1 MILKGKKKKVVKEVV
16 RYYVESTGKAYEDFI
31 STIQQGKDVE
41 IKDYSVWL
49 ALKSF
54 ELLEDNG
61 ITVEDC
67 IENKDIIHSAIKED
81 KSRMEGEFYT
91 PEIWCKE
98 GRDVLKDILG
108 GLWGKAY
115 VWDASCGSGNLMR
128 TSNYPKDKLFL
139 STLLDEDVPI
149 VQSAYPDVEVF
160 ACDFLN
166 DIDWD
171 DNNTFFS
178 DKLPE
183 KLVAVLKNNEPLIFY
198 MNPPYK
204 VMEATKTDV
213 GTYMKDRGMGKCA
226 LDIFHQFMYRMVML
240 KRFYNHTNMHAGI
253 FGPVTMY
260 HSEMVE
266 PLYNDFRSEFDFI
279 GGMCFTA
286 GDFSNTS
293 DSVDWIVSYT
303 CWSSHERG
311 VLNPT
316 PMKLE
321 AKVIDRSIGVDE
333 IKRIGSRTI
342 QNVKENIHN
351 WVRAEDILN
360 YEYLPEVTSLT
371 GITGNIVKHP
381 TNALACIMSS
391 NYVIRATRRACVTSL
406 PNTDNVPVTEDNFWK
421 AVASYGAR
429 RSYATSAN
437 PFNNCQYLSSPDTT
451 KEGYDQWL
459 LDCLTI
465 FLFDYSALLGAYR
478 GLEIGGEL
486 FNVNNKLF
494 PLSVEEIIGLTT
506 DELVIEDASLY
517 PYDNSFILNILED
530 AKTKFSPNAKAL
542 YDFGIDMIKE
552 SLRGSYRKDEEYVS
566 WTSSWDSGFAQMRE
580 LKTLFTSVKEAQ
592 YTELLNNV
600 RSSILYG
607 VYKYGIME
615 DAIDKNTET
624 KE

>member
-1 MILKGKKKKVVKEVV
+1 MILKGKKKKVLKEIV
-16 RYYVESTGKAYEDFI
+16 RYYVESTGNAYEDFI
-31 STIQQGKDVE
+31 STLQAGKDVV
-41 IKDYSVWL
+41 IKDYATWL
-49 ALKSF
+49 ALKGF
-54 ELLEDNG
+54 EILEDNG
-61 ITVEDC
+61 ITVDDC
-67 IENKDIIHSAIKED
+67 IENKDVIHASVKAD
-81 KSRMEGEFYT
+81 KSRQEGEFYT

-98 GRDVLKDILG
+98 GRDYLKNILG
-108 GLWGKAY
+108 DLWGKAY
-115 VWDASCGSGNLMR
+115 VYDASCGSGNLMR
-128 TSNYPKDKLFL
+128 TSNYPQDKLFL

-149 VQSAYPDVEVF
+149 VQSAYPDATVF
-160 ACDFLN
+160 QCDFLN

-171 DNNTFFS
+171 ENNAFFS
-178 DKLPE
+178 DKLPK
-183 KLVAVLKNNEPLIFY
+183 KLVEVLKNNEPLIFY

-226 LDIFHQFMYRMVML
+226 LDIFHQFMYRLVML

-266 PLYNDFRSEFDFI
+266 PLYNDFRSEFDFT

-293 DSVDWIVSYT
+293 ESVDWIVSYT

-311 VLNPT
+311 VMNPT

-321 AKVIDRSIGVDE
+321 AKAIDRSSGEEV
-333 IKRIGSRTI
+333 IKTIGSRTI
-342 QNVKENIHN
+342 QNVEDNIHY
-351 WVRAEDILN
+351 WVKAKDIYN
-360 YEYLPEVTSLT
+360 YEYMPEVTSLT
-371 GITGNIVKHP
+371 GLTGKLAKYP

-429 RSYATSAN
+429 RCYATSQN

-451 KEGYDQWL
+451 KDGYEQWL
-459 LDCLTI
+459 IDCLTI

-478 GLEIGGEL
+478 DIEIDGEV
-486 FNVNNKLF
+486 FNINNKLF
-494 PLSVEEIIGLTT
+494 PLSIEEVMSLTT
-506 DELVIEDASLY
+506 DEVVLEDARKFE
-517 PYDNSFILNILED
+517 YDNSFILNILD
-530 AKTKFSPNAKAL
+530 NVKDRFSPKAKAL
-542 YDFGIDMIKE
+542 YDFGIGMIKE
-552 SLRGSYRKDEEYVS
+552 SLRGTYRKDENYVS
-566 WTSSWDSGFAQMRE
+566 WTQSWDSGFAQVRE
-580 LKTLFTSVKEAQ
+580 LKTLFTDDVESK
-592 YTELLNNV
+592 YTELLNAV
-600 RSSILYG
+600 RTDLLYG

-615 DAIDKNTET
+615 DALGEGLN
-624 KE
+624 

>member
-1 MILKGKKKKVVKEVV
+1 MILKGKKKKVLKEIV
-16 RYYVESTGKAYEDFI
+16 RYYVESTGNAYEDFI
-31 STIQQGKDVE
+31 STLQAGKDVV
-41 IKDYSVWL
+41 IKDYATWL
-49 ALKSF
+49 ALKGF
-54 ELLEDNG
+54 EILEDNG
-61 ITVEDC
+61 ITVDDC
-67 IENKDIIHSAIKED
+67 IENKDVIHASVKAD
-81 KSRMEGEFYT
+81 KSRQEGEFYT

-98 GRDVLKDILG
+98 GRDYLKNILG
-108 GLWGKAY
+108 DLWGKAY
-115 VWDASCGSGNLMR
+115 VYDASCGSGNLMR
-128 TSNYPKDKLFL
+128 TSNYPQDKLFL

-149 VQSAYPDVEVF
+149 VQSAYPDATVF
-160 ACDFLN
+160 QCDFLN

-171 DNNTFFS
+171 ENNAFFS
-178 DKLPE
+178 DKLPK
-183 KLVAVLKNNEPLIFY
+183 KLVEVLKNNEPLIFY

-226 LDIFHQFMYRMVML
+226 LDIFHQFMYRLVML

-266 PLYNDFRSEFDFI
+266 PLYNDFRSEFDFT

-293 DSVDWIVSYT
+293 ESVDWIVSYT

-311 VLNPT
+311 VMNPT

-321 AKVIDRSIGVDE
+321 AKAIDRSSGEEV
-333 IKRIGSRTI
+333 IKTIGSRTI
-342 QNVKENIHN
+342 QNVEDNIHY
-351 WVRAEDILN
+351 WVKAKDIYN
-360 YEYLPEVTSLT
+360 YEYMPEVTSLT
-371 GITGNIVKHP
+371 GLTGKLAKYP

-429 RSYATSAN
+429 RCYATSQN

-451 KEGYDQWL
+451 KDGYEQWL
-459 LDCLTI
+459 IDCLTI

-478 GLEIGGEL
+478 GIEIDGEV
-486 FNVNNKLF
+486 FNINNKLF
-494 PLSVEEIIGLTT
+494 PLSIEEVMSLTT
-506 DELVIEDASLY
+506 DEVVLEDARKFE
-517 PYDNSFILNILED
+517 YDNSFILNILD
-530 AKTKFSPNAKAL
+530 NVKDRFSPKAKAL
-542 YDFGIDMIKE
+542 YDFGIGMIKE
-552 SLRGSYRKDEEYVS
+552 SLRGTYRKDENYVS
-566 WTSSWDSGFAQMRE
+566 WTQSWDSGFAQVRE
-580 LKTLFTSVKEAQ
+580 LKTLFTDEVEAK
-592 YTELLNNV
+592 YTELLNAV
-600 RSSILYG
+600 RTDLLYG

-615 DAIDKNTET
+615 DALGEGVN
-624 KE
+624 

>member
-1 MILKGKKKKVVKEVV
+1 MILKGKKKKVLKEIV
-16 RYYVESTGKAYEDFI
+16 RYYVESTGNAYEDFI
-31 STIQQGKDVE
+31 STLQAGKDVV
-41 IKDYSVWL
+41 IKDYATWL
-49 ALKSF
+49 ALKGF
-54 ELLEDNG
+54 EILEDNG
-61 ITVEDC
+61 ITVDDC
-67 IENKDIIHSAIKED
+67 IENKDVIHASVKAD
-81 KSRMEGEFYT
+81 KSRQEGEFYT

-98 GRDVLKDILG
+98 GRDYLKNILG
-108 GLWGKAY
+108 DLWGKAY
-115 VWDASCGSGNLMR
+115 VYDASCGSGNLMR
-128 TSNYPKDKLFL
+128 TSNYPQDKLFL

-149 VQSAYPDVEVF
+149 VQSAYPDATVF
-160 ACDFLN
+160 QCDFLN

-171 DNNTFFS
+171 ENNAFFS
-178 DKLPE
+178 DKLPK
-183 KLVAVLKNNEPLIFY
+183 KLVEVLKNNEPLIFY

-226 LDIFHQFMYRMVML
+226 LDIFHQFMYRLVML

-266 PLYNDFRSEFDFI
+266 PLYNDFRSEFDFT

-293 DSVDWIVSYT
+293 ESVDWIVSYT

-311 VLNPT
+311 VMNPT

-321 AKVIDRSIGVDE
+321 AKAIDRSSGEEV
-333 IKRIGSRTI
+333 IKTIGSRTI
-342 QNVKENIHN
+342 QNVEDNIHY
-351 WVRAEDILN
+351 WVKAKDIYN
-360 YEYLPEVTSLT
+360 YEYMPEVTSLT
-371 GITGNIVKHP
+371 GLTGKLAKYP

-429 RSYATSAN
+429 RCYATSQN

-451 KEGYDQWL
+451 KDGYEQWL
-459 LDCLTI
+459 IDCLTI

-478 GLEIGGEL
+478 DIEIDGEV
-486 FNVNNKLF
+486 FNINNKLF
-494 PLSVEEIIGLTT
+494 PLSIEEVMSLTT
-506 DELVIEDASLY
+506 DEVVLEDARKFE
-517 PYDNSFILNILED
+517 YDNSFILNILD
-530 AKTKFSPNAKAL
+530 NVKDRFSPKAKAL
-542 YDFGIDMIKE
+542 YDFGIGMIKE
-552 SLRGSYRKDEEYVS
+552 SLRGTYRKDENYVS
-566 WTSSWDSGFAQMRE
+566 WTQSWDSGFAQVRE
-580 LKTLFTSVKEAQ
+580 LKTLFTDDVESK
-592 YTELLNNV
+592 YTELLNAV
-600 RSSILYG
+600 RTDLLYG

-615 DAIDKNTET
+615 DALGECVN
-624 KE
+624 